1 MNEHQRQEGQSVVI
15 IALGLV
21 ALLAFM
27 ALAVDGGNVYA
38 QRRQVQNAVDAA
50 ASAGSERLVRP
61 NPSDSSRATNKQV
74 LDVVKKYLRDNGVDP
89 DATTANLS
97 VRYVTRDTSNSTHI
111 DSAEITSYGSNLA
124 APLKIPAVTGDP
136 VVGVHVNVDKE
147 FTSFFASVIGIH
159 TLSVG
164 ALGRS
169 FGAPILTNPTPGP
182 PTTGACCA
190 DELFPIVI
198 NQDMF
203 QDLDGDGNLDV
214 RFEEGAPTDQFTIW
228 LRDSGP
234 PNFRFVH
241 WKGQSANSS
250 TLQSNM
256 NTVANSGTWYVEEW
270 LSVSTATMGQVVST
284 FQNKQGQTFTVPVY
298 DSARNSDSEYR
309 IVGFA
314 RMELVKV
321 CNPSGSGCVANA
333 TSPHI
338 QVKFEQWASSRCQ
351 GSCSFFGVR
360 TNKPGEPQ
368 EMERSLI
375 GVVKIFKQTPL
386 QIPLTQV
393 PVDVMHVLDISGSM
407 RYCIGTT
414 TDCSNSNSNQK
425 LKLAKTA
432 LITFNSI
439 VSPTLGDKVGLATF
453 PRDQGTS
460 RYSMPCGGN
469 YSTFMFGQNR
479 HELTSSNIGAAV
491 SPYNPSGSVNHVI
504 NNLNANSGTPI
515 AGGLLVGR
523 QMVIDPSFHV
533 PGHQPVIILASDGIA
548 NVRTNGRWTG
558 FTGSTYSDPPC
569 NKEAVQDAIAEAN
582 QAKQDLNGDGRSDV
596 IIFSIAIGT
605 DFNAYALEAIASE
618 PKNSHFY
625 TVSDAAAMQDIYA
638 QIADRLG
645 TADCTTTPSEDFAPN
660 AVVRVRNTT
669 TGETMQTTT
678 TSTGF
683 FAFTD
688 ISPGTYEFTFASVT
702 ISGFTYDIFT
712 DGVGG
717 PILNNN
723 PTIEV
728 GEAPTTY
735 PINLALGTDDFLNSC
750 N

>member
-1 MNEHQRQEGQSVVI
+1 MKELQREEGQSVVI

-50 ASAGSERLVRP
+50 ASAGAERLVRVD
-61 NPSDSSRATNKQV
+61 PSSGTRATNGQIFA
-74 LDVVKKYLRDNGVDP
+74 VVKKYLRDNGVNP
-89 DATTANLS
+89 DGGGNARNLH
-97 VRYVTRDTSNSTHI
+97 VFYVTRDQANVNTVDNQ
-111 DSAEITSYGSNLA
+111 DITTFATGGL
-124 APLKIPAVTGDP
+124 APLFIDGNP
-136 VVGVHVNVDKE
+136 VVGVHVDVEKDFN
-147 FTSFFASVIGIH
+147 SFFASIVGIH
-159 TLSVG
+159 TLAVG
-164 ALGRS
+164 APGLS
-169 FGAPILTNPTPGP
+169 YGAPILTNPTPGP

-190 DELFPIVI
+190 DELFPIAI

-203 QDLDGDGNLDV
+203 EDLNGDGNLDV
-214 RFEEGAPTDQFTIW
+214 PFEEGAPTQEFTIW
-228 LRDSGP
+228 QRSTNS
-234 PNFRFVH
+234 PNFMFVH
-241 WKGQSANSS
+241 WKNQSANST
-250 TLQSNM
+250 TLTSNM
-256 NTVANSGTWYVEEW
+256 NTVANSGTWYAQEW
-270 LSVSTATMGQVVST
+270 LPISTATMSNVHGT
-284 FQNKQGQTFTVPVY
+284 FQGKVGNTYTVPIY
-298 DSARNSDSEYR
+298 DEARNGETEYR

-314 RMELVKV
+314 RAQIMGV
-321 CNPSGSGCVANA
+321 CRPSGSHCPVANA
-333 TSPHI
+333 ASPYI
-338 QVKFEQWASSRCQ
+338 QVKFEQWASSRCE

-368 EMERSLI
+368 EMERSLV

-386 QIPLTQV
+386 EIPLAQT
-393 PVDVMHVLDISGSM
+393 PVDVVHVLDISGSM

-414 TDCSNSNSNQK
+414 TDCQNNNNNQK
-425 LKLAKTA
+425 LKLAKNS

-460 RYSMPCGGN
+460 SYSMPCGGN
-469 YSTFMFGQNR
+469 YSTYMFGENR
-479 HELTSSNIGAAV
+479 KNMS
-491 SPYNPSGSVNHVI
+491 
-504 NNLNANSGTPI
+504 NNLGTPTAPYSPSSSLNYLINSLSANSGTPI

-523 QMVIDPSFHV
+523 GMVLNPSFHV

-558 FTGSTYSDPPC
+558 FTGSTYSAPTC
-569 NKEAVQDAIAEAN
+569 NTDAVQDAIAEAN
-582 QAKQDLNGDGRSDV
+582 LAKQDQDGNGRSDI

-605 DFNAYALEAIASE
+605 DFNANALEAIASE

-625 TVSDAAAMQDIYA
+625 TVSDAAAMQDIYQ
-638 QIADRLG
+638 QIAERLG

-660 AVVRVRNTT
+660 AVVRARNTT
-669 TGETMQTTT
+669 TGETFQTTT

-683 FAFTD
+683 FAFTNV
-688 ISPGTYEFTFASVT
+688 SPGTYEFTSASVT

-717 PILNNN
+717 PALTSN

-728 GEAPTTY
+728 GEAPITY
-735 PINLALGTDDFLNSC
+735 PINLALGTDDFGNSC